1 MQPLFAFV
9 AFEII
14 YITIYVFEVFSHPT
28 FNIFIIAHLVR
39 FVKRFFENISN
50 YFQFTYGRGYCF
62 CPSRVGFLLL
72 ASTPLSFPLDI
83 IYYTLFIGKSQVVIF
98 NKYSAKKLC
107 NLHKYKN
114 RVAYNRRRRGEYKYK
129 KERAEKSAH

>member
-28 FNIFIIAHLVR
+28 FNIIIIAHLVR
-39 FVKRFFENISN
+39 FVKRFFE
-50 YFQFTYGRGYCF
+50 
-62 CPSRVGFLLL
+62 FLQKIFPRL
-72 ASTPLSFPLDI
+72 STLPRQVLTHSPLEI
-83 IYYTLFIGKSQVVIF
+83 IYYTLIIGKSQVVILH
-98 NKYSAKKLC
+98 KYSAKKLC